1 MPEIHAL
8 EPVDLRDAWPNEAQD
23 FTPWLVEHLELLGA
37 ELELDL
43 KFVDKEVTLPG
54 AGRVDILAQ
63 QTRTGA
69 TVVIENQ
76 LESSDDSHLLR
87 LLGYAADRD
96 ASILVWVAR
105 DFTNYHRSIL
115 EWLNASDTINV
126 YAVTVKAHQVGDA
139 FAASFRT
146 VLEPPQA
153 QPGTSSAPR
162 ENTNSRY
169 AEFYRPVVA
178 KLRRS
183 GLQPVGKGG
192 WRGRYRS
199 FQTGYAGAIYV
210 ARLEQSKAEVYLYLD
225 GPDQDTIYHDLNEY
239 QDEINAYLNGSTLW
253 GQEGDVSWI
262 TLEAEAMAAGS
273 EEDLE
278 KVRQWMSDS
287 LLQLQAAVQPYL
299 EQAMNG
305 SDTGHDDAEE
315 AG

>member
-8 EPVDLRDAWPNEAQD
+8 EPVDLRSAWPNEAQD

-54 AGRVDILAQ
+54 AGRVDILAR

-87 LLGYAADRD
+87 LLGYAADSD

-115 EWLNASDTINV
+115 EWLNASDTINI
-126 YAVTVKAHQVGDA
+126 YAVTVRAHQVGDA

-153 QPGTSSAPR
+153 QPGASSAPR

-183 GLQPVGKGG
+183 GLQPMGKGG
-192 WRGRYRS
+192 WRGQYRS

-210 ARLEQSKAEVYLYLD
+210 ARLEQSKAEVYLYLY

-239 QDEINAYLNGSTLW
+239 QDVINSYLNGSTLW

-273 EEDLE
+273 EEDLDN
-278 KVRQWMSDS
+278 VRQWMSDS

-299 EQAMNG
+299 EQAMGG
-305 SDTGHDDAEE
+305 SHTGHEVAEE
-315 AG
+315 AE

>member
-8 EPVDLRDAWPNEAQD
+8 EAVDLRDAWPNEAQD

-153 QPGTSSAPR
+153 QPGTSSASQGKHEQPLCGILPAGGGQTPAFWAATSGEGR
-162 ENTNSRY
+162 L
-169 AEFYRPVVA
+169 AGPVSVFPDRIRRCN
-178 KLRRS
+178 LRRS
-183 GLQPVGKGG
+183 FG
-192 WRGRYRS
+192 
-199 FQTGYAGAIYV
+199 T
-210 ARLEQSKAEVYLYLD
+210 E
-225 GPDQDTIYHDLNEY
+225 
-239 QDEINAYLNGSTLW
+239 
-253 GQEGDVSWI
+253 
-262 TLEAEAMAAGS
+262 
-273 EEDLE
+273 
-278 KVRQWMSDS
+278 
-287 LLQLQAAVQPYL
+287 
-299 EQAMNG
+299 
-305 SDTGHDDAEE
+305 
-315 AG
+315 

>member
-8 EPVDLRDAWPNEAQD
+8 EPVDLRNAWPNEAQD

-54 AGRVDILAQ
+54 AGRVDILAR

-87 LLGYAADRD
+87 LLGYAADSD

-115 EWLNASDTINV
+115 EWLNASDTINI
-126 YAVTVKAHQVGDA
+126 YAVTVMAHQVGDA

-153 QPGTSSAPR
+153 QPGASSAPR

-183 GLQPVGKGG
+183 GLQPMGKGG
-192 WRGRYRS
+192 WRGQYRS

-210 ARLEQSKAEVYLYLD
+210 ARLEQSKAEVYLYLY

-239 QDEINAYLNGSTLW
+239 RDVINSYLSGSTLW

-273 EEDLE
+273 EEDLDN
-278 KVRQWMSDS
+278 VRQWMSDS

-299 EQAMNG
+299 EQAMGG
-305 SDTGHDDAEE
+305 SHTGHEVAEE
-315 AG
+315 AE